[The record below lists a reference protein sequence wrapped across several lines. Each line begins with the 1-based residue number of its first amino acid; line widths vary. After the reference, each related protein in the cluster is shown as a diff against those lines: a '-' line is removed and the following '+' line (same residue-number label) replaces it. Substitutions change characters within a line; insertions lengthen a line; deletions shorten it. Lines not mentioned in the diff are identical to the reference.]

1 MPQNNKY
8 NYIKFNI
15 PWGMKLT
22 DDILKTK
29 NTSIQKYEIME
40 DNIIFLTTAENG
52 EINIGLKAI
61 YPCKITAKGAEI
73 QNCINQEIKGQSR
86 NIKLEITKP

>member
-1 MPQNNKY
+1 
-8 NYIKFNI
+8 
-15 PWGMKLT
+15 
-22 DDILKTK
+22 
-29 NTSIQKYEIME
+29 ME